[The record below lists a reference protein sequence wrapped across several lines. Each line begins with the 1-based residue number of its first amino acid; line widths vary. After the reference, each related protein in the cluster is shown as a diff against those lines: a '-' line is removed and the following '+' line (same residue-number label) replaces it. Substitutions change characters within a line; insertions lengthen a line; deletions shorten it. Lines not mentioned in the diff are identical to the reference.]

1 MQPRPHSSATE
12 LRLSASSLG
21 GDHTQIWFALRAT
34 AEGAL
39 PEFLMRQ
46 RWYPAKDVGKPTVQA
61 LTLLPFATNCSMRAA
76 IAVWNVTPPGR
87 APLRMFVPL
96 ALIDADAADPAQ
108 VVANIV
114 EEGAQGS
121 TAALVDACSVDEFLQ
136 AWVDIHLG
144 PQSPVLPEPLRV
156 VYTERVGR
164 IGLDSSD
171 RQIKRNTA
179 EQSNTSVR
187 MGKRAIL
194 KVIRKLEEGPHPEL
208 EVSRF
213 LTRVSFPA
221 TPPLLS
227 WSELAGA
234 ETDTASTTLSTLQV
248 FVANDGD
255 GWSWVLERLAR
266 AVEGD
271 PDVLEEAHTWVGRL
285 ARRTAELH
293 RTFAAATEPDFR
305 PEPVSAGDLRGWV
318 DAARATA
325 DRAFGSLE
333 SGVAQGAAGP
343 ELGQLVADVT
353 EQRPRV
359 MALIDDLLGL
369 RATFTRTRHH
379 GDFHLGQVL
388 VSGRDAVIIDFE
400 GEPLRSLAERRAKH
414 AVVRDVAGMLRSF
427 SYAAEAAARALPPAL
442 SADAR
447 RAALARLA
455 TWRMEAS
462 DRFVCDYFA
471 AMEGVSSI
479 PGQRADAERLLR
491 FFLLE
496 KALYEVS
503 YEMANRPDWVSIP
516 LKGVLD
522 LTLPSSVPRGRRVHA
537 MPFGAEVQADGKVRF
552 RMWGPSHS
560 KVSVEIKDGAE
571 LIPLRTVEGGWHEL
585 VTDRGRV
592 GSRYSFVLP
601 DGMRVP
607 DPASR
612 FQPEDVHGPSEVID
626 PAAYAWRNV
635 FWKGR
640 PWEQAVVYELHVG
653 SYTSAGSFRAVIEK
667 LDHLVALGIT
677 AIQLMPIADFPGARN
692 WGYDGVAPYAPDASY
707 GRPEEL
713 KELIDTAHER
723 GLMVLLDVVY
733 NHFGPEG
740 AYIHAVAPQT
750 FTERHQ
756 TPWGAAINADGEHSA
771 VVREFFIQNALYWIE
786 EFYLDGLRL
795 DAVHAILDDSEKHL
809 LQELAE
815 RVRAAEP
822 DRHIHLILENEENEA
837 RLLTR
842 DVDRRPHWY
851 SAQWN
856 DDVHHAL
863 HVAATQERQGYYAD
877 YQGDTVKLARAL
889 AEGFAFQGEL
899 MPYRGHARGEPSG
912 ALPPVAF
919 VAFIQNHDQ
928 IGNRAFGERLAA
940 LAPPASLR
948 AITAIYL
955 LLPQIPMLFM
965 GEEWGTSRPF
975 QFFCDFGPELG
986 EAVRNGRRAEFARF
1000 PEFQDPATRELIPDP
1015 TAEETFR
1022 ASKLDWTELARK
1034 PHSEWLEW
1042 YRTLL
1047 ELRHREIVPRLRCI
1061 RRGGRFEVLGQGAV
1075 VVRWSLENSDAAE
1088 LVMEVNLGA
1097 APTGGFSREPG
1108 RLLWQEGVADAEG
1121 IFGPDTVR
1129 YSLAGGPAVGKGE

>member
-1 MQPRPHSSATE
+1 MQTRTDYSDTDVIVSP
-12 LRLSASSLG
+12 SSLE
-21 GDHTQIWFALRAT
+21 GDRIQMWHALRAT
-34 AEGAL
+34 AESAL
-39 PEFLMRQ
+39 PDFLMRQ

-61 LTLLPFATNCSMRAA
+61 LTLLPFAAHCSIQAA

-96 ALIDADAADPAQ
+96 ALMDVDAADPAQ
-108 VVANIV
+108 VVATIGK
-114 EEGAQGS
+114 EGEQGNA
-121 TAALVDACSVDEFLQ
+121 AALVDACSVDEFLQ

-144 PQSPVLPEPLRV
+144 PQSPALPEPLRA
-156 VYTERVGR
+156 VYTQRVAQ
-164 IGLDSSD
+164 IALDSSD

-187 MGKRAIL
+187 IGKRAIL

-213 LTRVSFPA
+213 LTRVGFPA

-227 WSELAGA
+227 WSDLAG
-234 ETDTASTTLSTLQV
+234 TDTDSASTTLSTMQI

-255 GWSWVLERLAR
+255 GWEWILERLAR
-266 AVEGD
+266 VVGGD
-271 PDVLEEAHTWVGRL
+271 SDALEEAHTWVGTL

-305 PEPVSAGDLRGWV
+305 PEPVSASDLRGWAE
-318 DAARATA
+318 AALATA

-333 SGVAQGAAGP
+333 SRVAQAVADP
-343 ELGQLVADVT
+343 ELGHLVAEVVG
-353 EQRPRV
+353 QRQRV
-359 MALIDDLLGL
+359 MALIDDVLEL
-369 RATFTRTRHH
+369 RPTFTRTRHH

-388 VSGRDAVIIDFE
+388 VSGQDAVIIDFE

-427 SYAAEAAARALPPAL
+427 SYAAEAATRALPPTL

-455 TWRMEAS
+455 TWRIETS
-462 DRFVCDYFA
+462 DRFVRDYFS

-479 PGQRADAERLLR
+479 PAQRADAERLLR

-516 LKGVLD
+516 LKGVLNP
-522 LTLPSSVPRGRRVHA
+522 TLPGNPSGSRRLHA

-552 RMWGPSHS
+552 RMWAPSHP
-560 KVSVEIKDGAE
+560 KVSVEIKDGAAP
-571 LIPLRTVEGGWHEL
+571 IPLQPLEGGWHEL

-592 GSRYSFVLP
+592 GSRYSFVLT

-612 FQPEDVHGPSEVID
+612 FQPEDVHGPSEVVN
-626 PAAYAWRNV
+626 PAAYAWRNAS
-635 FWKGR
+635 WKGR

-653 SYTSAGSFRAVIEK
+653 SYTPEGSFRAVIEK
-667 LDHLVALGIT
+667 LDHLVTLGIT
-677 AIQLMPIADFPGARN
+677 AIELMPIADFPGARN

-713 KELIDTAHER
+713 KELIDAAHER

-740 AYIHAVAPQT
+740 AYIHTIAPQT

-771 VVREFFIQNALYWIE
+771 AVREFFIQNALYWIE

-795 DAVHAILDDSEKHL
+795 DAVHAIVDDSEKHL
-809 LQELAE
+809 LEELAE

-837 RLLTR
+837 SLLTR
-842 DVDRRPHWY
+842 DVDRRPRWY

-863 HVAATQERQGYYAD
+863 HVAATQESQGYYAD

-899 MPYRGHARGEPSG
+899 MPYRGHPRGEPSG
-912 ALPPVAF
+912 SLPPVAF

-928 IGNRAFGERLAA
+928 IGNRAFGERLSAV
-940 LAPPASLR
+940 APLASLR

-965 GEEWGTSRPF
+965 GEEWGTARPF
-975 QFFCDFGPELG
+975 QFFCDFGPELA

-1000 PEFQDPATRELIPDP
+1000 PEFQNPATRELIPDP
-1015 TAEETFR
+1015 TAEDTFR
-1022 ASKLDWTELARK
+1022 ASKLDWTELALK
-1034 PHSEWLEW
+1034 SHSEWLEW
-1042 YRTLL
+1042 YRSLL
-1047 ELRHREIVPRLRCI
+1047 NLRQREIVPRLNCI

-1075 VVRWSLENSDAAE
+1075 VVRWSLENTDAAE

-1097 APTGGFSREPG
+1097 APTGGFPHEPG
-1108 RLLWQEGVADAEG
+1108 RLLWQEGVAGADG

-1129 YSLAGGPAVGKGE
+1129 YSLAGGPAVRKGE